1 MRTMAAIPQL
11 PPTVAPVN
19 SSARTAAAGFAV
31 ALAIA
36 TITSA
41 GFAAS
46 TPAVT
51 DAATLLRMSIEAPKT
66 VSYIGQIETIRFSSN
81 RAIATIMKVEH
92 RAPALTRSWYVAPES
107 IFGDYDI
114 TRSNATFHFDVHRNV
129 VVQSRSP
136 KLENAVLSANNVE
149 RVMQNYRALFEG
161 TETVAD
167 RAALSVVLVNKF
179 TGERAMRLWIDRET
193 HLVLKKEDYHANGS
207 VASRTR
213 FDAVRYTTEIPEGI
227 FATDLPAKFT
237 LVGGTDVASMN
248 SDVERAIGL
257 AGFRPYEPKN
267 LPQGFAMIGGDV
279 SNVSGVK
286 TLHLLYSD
294 GLRSI
299 SLFENATGAAADFG
313 SLHPRPIPFEG
324 HQGQYVEDGPT
335 TLLTWKEKN
344 LYFALVGDLMRNE
357 LVEIAKSVVP
367 N

>member
-1 MRTMAAIPQL
+1 MVGA
-11 PPTVAPVN
+11 VN
-19 SSARTAAAGFAV
+19 SRHRAAAALCAV
-31 ALAIA
+31 ALSIA
-36 TITSA
+36 SLA
-41 GFAAS
+41 RASSAAS
-46 TPAVT
+46 
-51 DAATLLRMSIEAPKT
+51 DATVDATTLLRSSIDAPKT

-81 RAIATIMKVEH
+81 RAIATIVKVEH
-92 RAPALTRSWYVAPES
+92 RAPALTRSWFVAPES

-114 TRSNATFHFDVHRNV
+114 TRANATYHFDVHHHV
-129 VVQSRSP
+129 VVQSQSP
-136 KLENAVLSANNVE
+136 KIENATISAANFE
-149 RVMQNYRALFEG
+149 RVMQNYRALLEG
-161 TETVAD
+161 SEIVAD
-167 RAALSVVLVNKF
+167 RASLAVVLVNKF
-179 TGERAMRLWIDRET
+179 TGERAMQLWIDRET

-213 FDAVRYTTEIPEGI
+213 FDAVRYTSEIPSGI
-227 FATDLPAKFT
+227 FATDVPANFK
-237 LVGGTDVASMN
+237 LRGGTEVASM
-248 SDVERAIGL
+248 DADAERAIGL
-257 AGFRPYEPKN
+257 AGFRPYQPKN
-267 LPQGFAMIGGDV
+267 LPQGFSMIGGDV
-279 SNVSGVK
+279 SDVSGVK

-313 SLHPRPIPFEG
+313 SLHPASFPFEG